1 MGSDFFL
8 NLKRSAKL
16 PTPLRKTQLTI
27 PNVTE
32 YRNTYN
38 ILVDFIK
45 NKLNVYNF
53 CRTVSRIQRNQIPQ

>member
-27 PNVTE
+27 PNVTKSIE
-32 YRNTYN
+32 TPT
-38 ILVDFIK
+38 I
-45 NKLNVYNF
+45 
-53 CRTVSRIQRNQIPQ
+53 S